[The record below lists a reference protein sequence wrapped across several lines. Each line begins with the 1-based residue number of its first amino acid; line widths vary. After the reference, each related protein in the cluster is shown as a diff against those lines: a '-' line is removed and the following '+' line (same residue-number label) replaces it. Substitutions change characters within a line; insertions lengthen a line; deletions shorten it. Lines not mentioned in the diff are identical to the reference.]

1 MTHAVLKVLVGAAV
15 GASTDG
21 KATTPWRQA
30 RFTRA
35 AGLAWVRADADGVHL
50 RLPCA
55 SGLHDA
61 AGAIDSRAIV
71 AMLDHV
77 ASAAIYR
84 LIPAATP
91 IATLELRVAFAR
103 PASPGGALTLHAR
116 TPHIA
121 GGVAL
126 VEATACDAASG
137 TVVAQASGSF
147 YVGASP
153 GGDTER
159 SDTGEEA
166 LHELGRQTAAH
177 FDSFESFAGLLRD
190 NAGASAPQDSATAGA
205 PMVRL
210 PFAPR
215 LIGAESLPALHGGA
229 VAAVLATAG
238 CDLAAGESAHH
249 LAVLTV
255 QYLRAGRAEETQA
268 HAVFDKRGGRANFVS
283 VIATQA
289 NGTREVARAQCIFV
303 AET

>member
-1 MTHAVLKVLVGAAV
+1 MPPVETMIEVV
-15 GASTDG
+15 
-21 KATTPWRQA
+21 TPWREA

-35 AGLAWVRADADGVHL
+35 AGLAWVSAGDDGIHL

-55 SGLHDA
+55 SGLRDA
-61 AGAIDSRAIV
+61 AGAIDSRAIA
-71 AMLDHV
+71 AMLDHA

-84 LIPAATP
+84 VIPAATP
-91 IATLELRVAFAR
+91 IATLDLRVAFAR
-103 PASPGGALTLHAR
+103 PASPGGALTLHAY

-126 VEATACDAASG
+126 VEAVACDETSGAVVARAAAS
-137 TVVAQASGSF
+137 F
-147 YVGASP
+147 FVGASP

-159 SDTGEEA
+159 SDTSAEA
-166 LHELGRQTAAH
+166 LRDLGNQTAAH
-177 FDSFESFAGLLRD
+177 FESFESFAGLLRHP
-190 NAGASAPQDSATAGA
+190 A
-205 PMVRL
+205 VHL

-229 VAAVLATAG
+229 VAAVLATAA
-238 CDLAAGESAHH
+238 CDLAAGESAQR

-255 QYLRAGRAEETQA
+255 QYLRAGRSEETQA
-268 HAVFDKRGGRANFVS
+268 RAVFDKRGGRANFVS

-303 AET
+303 AGA

>member
-1 MTHAVLKVLVGAAV
+1 MLHDGLKALAGAVVGVATVEKMDAA
-15 GASTDG
+15 A
-21 KATTPWRQA
+21 TPWRQA

-35 AGLAWVRADADGVHL
+35 AGLAWVRAGDDGVYL

-55 SGLHDA
+55 SGLRDA
-61 AGAIDSRAIV
+61 AGGIDPRAIA
-71 AMLDHV
+71 AMLDHA

-84 LIPAATP
+84 VIPAATP
-91 IATLELRVAFAR
+91 IATLELRIAFAR
-103 PASPGGALTLHAR
+103 PATPGRALALHAR
-116 TPHIA
+116 TPQIA

-126 VEATACDAASG
+126 VEATACDEASG
-137 TVVAQASGSF
+137 AVVAQAAGSF
-147 YVGASP
+147 FVGASP
-153 GGDTER
+153 GGDTGR

-166 LHELGRQTAAH
+166 LHELGKQTAAH

-190 NAGASAPQDSATAGA
+190 PV
-205 PMVRL
+205 VRL

-238 CDLAAGESAHH
+238 CDLAAGESAHR

-283 VIATQA
+283 AIATQA

-303 AET
+303 AGT

>member
-1 MTHAVLKVLVGAAV
+1 MVEAA
-15 GASTDG
+15 
-21 KATTPWRQA
+21 TPWRQA

-35 AGLAWVRADADGVHL
+35 AGLAWVGAGDDGVHL

-55 SGLHDA
+55 SGLRDA

-71 AMLDHV
+71 AMLDHA

-103 PASPGGALTLHAR
+103 AASPGGALTLHAR

-126 VEATACDAASG
+126 VEAAACDEASG

-166 LHELGRQTAAH
+166 LHELGKQTAAH

-190 NAGASAPQDSATAGA
+190 ISGALAPQHSAPVDARGV
-205 PMVRL
+205 VRL
-210 PFAPR
+210 PFATR

-238 CDLAAGESAHH
+238 CDLAAGESARH

-255 QYLRAGRAEETQA
+255 QYLRAARAEETRA
-268 HAVFDKRGGRANFVS
+268 HAVFDKRGGRANVAS

-303 AET
+303 AGD